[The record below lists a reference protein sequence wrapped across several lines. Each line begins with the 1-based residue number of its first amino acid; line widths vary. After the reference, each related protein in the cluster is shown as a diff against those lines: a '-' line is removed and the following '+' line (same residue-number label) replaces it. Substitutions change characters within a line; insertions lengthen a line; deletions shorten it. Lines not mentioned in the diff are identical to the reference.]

1 VSSFDDE
8 FGLFGED
15 AEDAERRPTLGARKI
30 STGETIIN
38 DVEPEDAGPPR
49 RREPRAEPSGRRG
62 GGSEAP
68 ARIRGVARPATANRP
83 TPGRR
88 SAAPANCSSS

>member
-1 VSSFDDE
+1 MSSFDDE

-38 DVEPEDAGPPR
+38 DVEPEDAGPPSVI
-49 RREPRAEPSGRRG
+49 PRLPLPFSNCR
-62 GGSEAP
+62 
-68 ARIRGVARPATANRP
+68 ARST
-83 TPGRR
+83 
-88 SAAPANCSSS
+88 APANCSSS